1 MFLPK
6 KERSE
11 GKMADGEQP
20 KDPVTPPLTREDI
33 PEIVKAVVTALTR
46 APWIQVSP
54 IGIKRTHVGGR
65 RLPWLVSVPKASKKK
80 KKASPI

>member
-1 MFLPK
+1 MSVLLFLPK

-33 PEIVKAVVTALTR
+33 PEIVKAVVTALT
-46 APWIQVSP
+46 P
-54 IGIKRTHVGGR
+54 G
-65 RLPWLVSVPKASKKK
+65 SVDPG
-80 KKASPI
+80 